1 MRGDLAPALFLRSG
15 IRNSYGYIRLPRPL
29 CSSHLKYRDSK
40 NLQQMAPSAT
50 TPPPTNGAS
59 SKLSFDTFHNV
70 INGKLVSTSKTRH
83 GINPATKSP
92 GPEVPIATP
101 QDVDEAVAAARMAFK
116 TWSRTSIEERKKA
129 MQGLADGMASH
140 REDFAKLLT
149 REQGK
154 PVCSPGPF
162 SLLLNSEVAIS

>member
-1 MRGDLAPALFLRSG
+1 
-15 IRNSYGYIRLPRPL
+15 
-29 CSSHLKYRDSK
+29 
-40 NLQQMAPSAT
+40 MAPSAT

-101 QDVDEAVAAARMAFK
+101 QDVDEAVAAARTAFK
-116 TWSRTSIEERKKA
+116 TWSRTSIEDRKKS

-154 PVCSPGPF
+154 PVRSPGPF